1 MGCVRCKRHDVESSW
16 NDLRTLRMSCLYDM
30 SELDVP
36 FHVVEELDYPHKR
49 EFALQ
54 VCKPCRADWM
64 FAIEKWFKYMEKT
77 ND

>member
-30 SELDVP
+30 NELDVP
-36 FHVVEELDYPHKR
+36 FKSKQLECGK
-49 EFALQ
+49 EFALK
-54 VCKPCRADWM
+54 VCKSCRADWM

-77 ND
+77 NDL